1 MSSWFAE
8 QILSCTALIFL
19 ITESEYRLLP
29 DSYMDFPSLF
39 FSRFV
44 MISGSSLQHVPLSS
58 YFPCRSFRDVSESR
72 MHPGSQGTTACI
84 CSKLLVLW
92 GEGGIFFFGCSWP
105 AGSIFLVVSIWPR
118 AFLLFCDFEN
128 IWTLCFLICSV
139 QCPGRN
145 QQPDISWPECV
156 IMGEIN
162 QMILPARGEYCLRG
176 LSKCQLEMEEA
187 NKELPVSC
195 WNRLRS
201 YIVV

>member
-1 MSSWFAE
+1 MVCRINSVLHSLNFSYYWKWV
-8 QILSCTALIFL
+8 QIVT
-19 ITESEYRLLP
+19 RQ
-29 DSYMDFPSLF
+29 SYMDFPSLF

-44 MISGSSLQHVPLSS
+44 LISGSSLQHVPLSS
-58 YFPCRSFRDVSESR
+58 YFPRRSFRDVSENR
-72 MHPGSQGTTACI
+72 MHPGSQGTTACM
-84 CSKLLVLW
+84 CSKWLVLW

-128 IWTLCFLICSV
+128 IWSLCVLLYVLCSALAEI
-139 QCPGRN
+139 N
-145 QQPDISWPECV
+145 SLDISWPECV

-162 QMILPARGEYCLRG
+162 QIILPARGKYCLRG